1 MTDKEERKT
10 INISK
15 EAHKE
20 AKRIAFENE
29 VTISDVAE
37 WLLLGHT
44 EKEIRKLAKEKKDSD

>member
-1 MTDKEERKT
+1 MTDNQDRKT
-10 INISK
+10 INVSK

-29 VTISDVAE
+29 ITISEVAE

-44 EKEIRKLAKEKKDSD
+44 EKEIKKLAKEKKESD